1 MIRITLTWVALP
13 GQVDGEKLTKLLYK
27 KFNFECITINS
38 DMKIKVVGK
47 QGCVMVPRKRINYG
61 LLRSIIRDVASIVEM
76 EDRQVLDVF
85 FA

>member
-1 MIRITLTWVALP
+1 MQKLSQIRADLCKMYANHPISHHFFFICYLISKSILVF
-13 GQVDGEKLTKLLYK
+13 G
-27 KFNFECITINS
+27 
-38 DMKIKVVGK
+38 IKVVGK